1 MRMNGESI
9 PADASTTT
17 SDGDAGLPVVWL
29 SCGHWAFRNT
39 AAASVPGR
47 ALPPQA
53 FSSRL

>member
-1 MRMNGESI
+1 MRMNEGSI
-9 PADASTTT
+9 PAGASTTT
-17 SDGDAGLPVVWL
+17 SDGDVGPPAVWL
-29 SCGHWAFRNT
+29 SCGHWAFHNT

>member
-1 MRMNGESI
+1 MRMNGGFI

-17 SDGDAGLPVVWL
+17 SDGDAGLPAVWL
-29 SCGHWAFRNT
+29 SCGHWAFHNT

-47 ALPPQA
+47 ALPPQV